1 MSAKYLR
8 LYEELKRD
16 IVLGI
21 YKTGEK
27 LPSKRLLAQDKG
39 VSVITAEH
47 AYNLLVEEGYIEAR
61 ERSGYV
67 VAFSEGDYFMGDF
80 PARREEEALREEI
93 AQIDLPGV
101 VAGSADSEYMRF
113 PTGIYA
119 KTVRRVLSEKEEHLM
134 ERSPSFG
141 EAGLRRIL
149 SEYLLRSRHIRVS
162 PKQIIIGAGAE
173 YLYGMIVR
181 ALGEERIYGV
191 EAPGYHR
198 IEEVYRSAGAKVE
211 MLPLGK
217 DGIKTAALQKTN
229 AEILHITPYRSFPT
243 GVTASL
249 QKKMEYLKW
258 SKNRKG
264 ILIEDDFESEFTPH
278 RKAEDT
284 LFSMD
289 REGRVIYVN
298 TFTKTIG
305 PSIRIAYM
313 LIPDSLIGLFEEKIG
328 FYACPVPMLEQL
340 VVGELIENG
349 DFERHINRVR
359 RQIRSRAVYG

>member
-1 MSAKYLR
+1 VSAKYLE
-8 LYEELKRD
+8 LYEEIKRD

-27 LPSKRLLAQDKG
+27 LPSKRVLAQDRG
-39 VSVITAEH
+39 VSVITVEH
-47 AYNLLVEEGYIEAR
+47 TYSLLAEEGYIEAR

-67 VAFSEGDYFMGDF
+67 VLFSEGDYFTG
-80 PARREEEALREEI
+80 ALPKKKVVKDEEI
-93 AQIDLPGV
+93 LPVTSGK
-101 VAGSADSEYMRF
+101 SEADDRLF
-113 PTGIYA
+113 PTSIYA
-119 KTVRRVLSEKEEHLM
+119 KTVRRVLSEKEERLM
-134 ERSPSFG
+134 EKAPSFG
-141 EAGLRRIL
+141 EAGLRRTL
-149 SEYLLRSRHIRVS
+149 ADYLLRSRHIRVT
-162 PKQIIIGAGAE
+162 PKQILIGAGAE

-198 IEEVYRSAGAKVE
+198 IEEVYRSAGARVE
-211 MLPLGK
+211 MLPLGN
-217 DGIKTAALQKTN
+217 DGIKSKALQKSN
-229 AEILHITPYRSFPT
+229 ADVLHITPYRSFPT
-243 GVTASL
+243 GVTATL

-258 SKNRKG
+258 SKNREG
-264 ILIEDDFESEFTPH
+264 IIIEDDFESEFTPH

-298 TFTKTIG
+298 TFTRTIG

-313 LIPDSLIGLFEEKIG
+313 LIPDSLIDLFEEKIG

-359 RQIRSRAVYG
+359 RRNRSKE

>member
-1 MSAKYLR
+1 MSAKYLE
-8 LYEELKRD
+8 LYEEIKRD

-27 LPSKRLLAQDKG
+27 LPSKRVLAQDKG
-39 VSVITAEH
+39 VSVITVEH
-47 AYNLLVEEGYIEAR
+47 TYSLLAEEGYVEAR
-61 ERSGYV
+61 QRSGYV
-67 VAFSEGDYFMGDF
+67 VLFSEGDYFT
-80 PARREEEALREEI
+80 EALPKQRSVKDFAGEELSPVSP
-93 AQIDLPGV
+93 DVL
-101 VAGSADSEYMRF
+101 GSDIQRF
-113 PTGIYA
+113 PTNIYV
-119 KTVRRVLSEKEEHLM
+119 KTVRRVLSEKSDRLM
-134 ERSPSFG
+134 AKSPSFG
-141 EAGLRRIL
+141 ESGLRRIL
-149 SEYLLRSRHIRVS
+149 ADYLLRSRHIRVS

-198 IEEVYRSAGAKVE
+198 IEEVYRSAGARVE
-211 MLPLGK
+211 MLHLGN
-217 DGIKTAALQKTN
+217 DGIKSKALQKSN
-229 AEILHITPYRSFPT
+229 ADVLHITPYRSFPT
-243 GVTASL
+243 GVSATLS
-249 QKKMEYLKW
+249 KKMEYLKW
-258 SKNRKG
+258 SQKREG
-264 ILIEDDFESEFTPH
+264 IIIEDDFESEFTPH
-278 RKAEDT
+278 RKAVDT

-313 LIPDSLIGLFEEKIG
+313 LIPDSLIDLFEEKIG

-359 RQIRSRAVYG
+359 RSNRGKEQSEDGKE